1 MAKTRKQMKGWQYIL
16 DEDINEEASKKVSD
30 SLPKRS
36 LRNSRRSHRK
46 DPEIVLRRDNDNLE
60 VKMGDILLVNDDE
73 SADEQGEEE
82 DLPSIGFV
90 KDIAFGTDSFLD
102 VRVLWFYRISEVDE
116 DKLPEGRKSYN
127 DNDTFLCPVM
137 DKITLSDI
145 LTKCTVISD
154 ATLKK
159 TVIDESNQDTTFVC
173 RRFCDSDAE
182 YFTDVIDWD
191 EMFKCFQDNH
201 EDFYKLVKNLTVRP
215 TVKGFAKKLFK
226 RGIDPRSLKAEEKK
240 LKRKKKRQQQK
251 NTKKL
256 DYAEND
262 DDDDDD
268 DIYDDDDFYVYD
280 FEEKSED
287 SQAEL
292 EDEDSG
298 EEYVD
303 RKFRSSPR
311 KKKTRAAGRPR
322 KRTRSVKN
330 VNTPKKR
337 LKPRLPRVARK
348 FQFNEDAKELDID
361 SLWEANAD
369 SETSKALRRAK
380 KVLHTSAK
388 LHSLPCREEEFSRLF
403 YTLESAVQSQIGRC
417 IYVSGTPGVGKTATI
432 REVIKQLATSFIAET
447 KQKMFNYVEINGL
460 KLISPQSSYEVLWEK
475 VSGKHATTSNSLVL
489 LEEYF
494 NKEDSKRKP
503 LVVLLDE
510 MDQIVTKNQSVMY
523 NFFNW
528 PSYQNSK
535 LIVIAVANT
544 MDLPE
549 RMLTNKI
556 SSRLGLTRI
565 QFSSYTYTQLS
576 KIIKKR
582 LEKLG
587 RLNKERMVISKDA
600 IAFASRKVAS
610 VSGDARR
617 ALMICIRAVEIA
629 ETEFMVKSK
638 EEKKKLDGKYTVTIM
653 HIMKAVNEIAS
664 SPISNYLS
672 ALPFMSKMF
681 LASMLLRMRRSGVA
695 EVFVGDV
702 IDELNNQFHVMLF
715 TDLRKRL
722 DPEQLDLLDVIYG
735 VRGKSQIRPRG
746 LDFIMMDLEENGI
759 LIVQQTRLERSRLL
773 RLNVSQDEILNGF
786 RKDDLIREVIASR

>member
-1 MAKTRKQMKGWQYIL
+1 MKGWQYIL
-16 DEDINEEASKKVSD
+16 DEDINEHASPPSSD
-30 SLPKRS
+30 TLPKRA
-36 LRNSRRSHRK
+36 LRSTRKSHRK
-46 DPEIVLRRDNDNLE
+46 DPEILLRREDDNLE
-60 VKMGDILLVNDDE
+60 VKIGDTLLLNDNESDNDDE
-73 SADEQGEEE
+73 DGDGDDD

-90 KDIAFGTDSFLD
+90 KDITFGTDSFLD

-116 DKLPEGRKSYN
+116 DKLPDGRKSYS

-137 DKITLSDI
+137 DKIMLSDI
-145 LTKCTVISD
+145 LTKCTVISNT
-154 ATLKK
+154 TLKK

-182 YFTDVIDWD
+182 YFTDLIDWD
-191 EMFKCFQDNH
+191 KIFKCFQDNH
-201 EDFYKLVKNLTVRP
+201 EDFYRLVKNLTVRP
-215 TVKGFAKKLFK
+215 TVKGFTK
-226 RGIDPRSLKAEEKK
+226 RLLKQGIDPRSLKVEEKK
-240 LKRKKKRQQQK
+240 LKRKKKKQAQRIS
-251 NTKKL
+251 KKVN
-256 DYAEND
+256 YAEDDDKEEEDDYYD
-262 DDDDDD
+262 DDDDE
-268 DIYDDDDFYVYD
+268 FYVYN
-280 FEEKSED
+280 FEDESED
-287 SQAEL
+287 DVVDIES
-292 EDEDSG
+292 EDNND
-298 EEYVD
+298 EYVD
-303 RKFRSSPR
+303 RQRTNSSKKR
-311 KKKTRAAGRPR
+311 KGRRAGRPR
-322 KRTRSVKN
+322 KRKRSVK
-330 VNTPKKR
+330 TSGSPRKSKGPK
-337 LKPRLPRVARK
+337 LPRITRK

-361 SLWEANAD
+361 SMWEAGAD

-432 REVIKQLATSFIAET
+432 REVIKQLAASFIAET
-447 KQKMFNYVEINGL
+447 KHKMFNYVEINGL
-460 KLISPQSSYEVLWEK
+460 KLISPQSSYELLWEK

-494 NKEDSKRKP
+494 NREDGKRMP

-582 LEKLG
+582 LEKLE

-629 ETEFMVKSK
+629 ETEFMTKSND
-638 EEKKKLDGKYTVTIM
+638 EKKKLEGKYTVTIM

-664 SPISNYLS
+664 SPISNYLG
-672 ALPFMSKMF
+672 ALSFMSKMF
-681 LASMLLRMRRSGVA
+681 LASILLRMRRSGVA
-695 EVFVGDV
+695 EVLVGDV

-715 TDLRKRL
+715 TDLKKRL
-722 DPEQLDLLDVIYG
+722 DTEQLDLINVIYG
-735 VRGKSQIRPRG
+735 ANCKSQIRPRG
-746 LDFIMMDLEENGI
+746 LDFIMTDLEENGI
-759 LIVQQTRLERSRLL
+759 LIVQQTKLERSRLL

-786 RKDDLIREVIASR
+786 RKDDLIREVVASR